1 MEARKKPFILK
12 YIMFVN
18 IVVFLL
24 VLIYRIFK
32 FNYMYIS
39 IVTYDLFLIFCFFSL
54 APILT
59 PYFYMKKKKIWK
71 SNNNLSKKPL
81 KKFKIYDLLGIIFA
95 ILFIFLAL
103 IHYYLISFVFATC
116 IGSRTTNIDNYLK
129 CDKNLCSS
137 DVFPDIKKYNYTDI
151 KYEYEYSN
159 FLGMDS
165 EKIVKIY
172 LEFILP
178 DDEYA
183 SELSRISNLERAKLT
198 YNSSNK
204 KQFYVG
210 VIVTF
215 YDDSNKIT
223 YEEIYDTV

>member
-1 MEARKKPFILK
+1 
-12 YIMFVN
+12 
-18 IVVFLL
+18 
-24 VLIYRIFK
+24 
-32 FNYMYIS
+32 
-39 IVTYDLFLIFCFFSL
+39 
-54 APILT
+54 
-59 PYFYMKKKKIWK
+59 
-71 SNNNLSKKPL
+71 
-81 KKFKIYDLLGIIFA
+81 
-95 ILFIFLAL
+95 
-103 IHYYLISFVFATC
+103 
-116 IGSRTTNIDNYLK
+116 
-129 CDKNLCSS
+129 
-137 DVFPDIKKYNYTDI
+137 
-151 KYEYEYSN
+151 
-159 FLGMDS
+159 MDS

-172 LEFILP
+172 LEFVLP